1 MNGMQTTEAEELSAY
16 TARTRAHDLAE
27 IALDSWNRG
36 EITDEWFLL
45 MVEEAGR
52 RLRLRTIPLY
62 APECMPMEPF

>member
-52 RLRLRTIPLY
+52 KALHALRGGWGWLDERRV
-62 APECMPMEPF
+62 A